1 MSSRSGF
8 HGVYPM
14 AFALFDD
21 RGELSRSAMRKQIE
35 AMVRHKVHGIG
46 ILGLASEVN
55 KLSLK
60 ERIDLMH
67 WVIED
72 VGGALPVAVTIAE
85 PSVTGQVDFAREA
98 ASAGASWLV
107 LQPPPVKGIPERELI
122 RFFGAVAEKSTLPIG
137 IQNAPEYLGIGLSP
151 QGLKDLHRVHSNFA
165 VLKLE
170 ATALA
175 IADLADTLEGSVDI
189 FNGRDGIELVESL
202 RAGAVGVIP
211 GGEAFD
217 VLARIYDDL
226 TLPNGEK
233 ARAQRAY
240 SDLLPLLNFLM
251 ASMDTFLVYGKQ
263 VLGER
268 LGLIERDPRVP
279 STAPSP
285 FGLQLAKEYAAALGP
300 L

>member
-1 MSSRSGF
+1 
-8 HGVYPM
+8 
-14 AFALFDD
+14 
-21 RGELSRSAMRKQIE
+21 MRRQIR
-35 AMVRHKVHGIG
+35 AMVRHRVHGIG

-55 KLSLK
+55 KLSLE
-60 ERIDLMH
+60 ERIRLME

-72 VGGALPVAVTIAE
+72 TAGAVPVAVTIAE
-85 PSVTGQVDFAREA
+85 TSITAQIAFARQA
-98 ASAGASWLV
+98 AAAGASWLV
-107 LQPPPVKGIPERELI
+107 LQPPPVKGVPERELI

-151 QGLKDLHRVHSNFA
+151 EGLKTLHRVHPNFA

-175 IADLADTLEGSVDI
+175 VADLVDSLEGSVDI

-202 RAGAVGVIP
+202 QAGAVGIIP

-217 VLARIYDDL
+217 VLARVYDCL
-226 TLPNGEK
+226 TSGDGDEK
-233 ARAQRAY
+233 EGQRLYAE
-240 SDLLPLLNFLM
+240 LLPLLTFLM

-268 LGLIERDPRVP
+268 LGLDEREPRTP
-279 STAPSP
+279 YSQPTP
-285 FGLQLAKEYAAALGP
+285 FGLKLARHYAAALGP

>member
-1 MSSRSGF
+1 MTSRSGF

-14 AFALFDD
+14 AFALFDEA
-21 RGELSRSAMRKQIE
+21 GELSRSAMRKQIE

-60 ERIDLMH
+60 ERICLMQ

-72 VGGALPVAVTIAE
+72 VGGAVPVAVTIAE
-85 PSVTGQVDFAREA
+85 PSVTGQIAFAREA
-98 ASAGASWLV
+98 ALAGASWLV

-122 RFFGAVAEKSTLPIG
+122 RFFGTVAEKSTLPIG

-151 QGLKDLHRVHSNFA
+151 QGLKELHRMHPNFA

-175 IADLADTLEGSVDI
+175 IAELTDTLEGSVDI

-226 TLPNGEK
+226 TQDDGDK

-240 SDLLPLLNFLM
+240 ADLLPLLNFLM

-268 LGLIERDPRVP
+268 LNLSEREPRVP
-279 STAPSP
+279 SSAPSA
-285 FGLQLAKEYAAALGP
+285 FGLRLAKDYAAALGP